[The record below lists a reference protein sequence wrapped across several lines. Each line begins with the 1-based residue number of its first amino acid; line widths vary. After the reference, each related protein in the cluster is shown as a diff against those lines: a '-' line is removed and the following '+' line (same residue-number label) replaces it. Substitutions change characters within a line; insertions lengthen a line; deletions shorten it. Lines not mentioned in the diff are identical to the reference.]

1 MKLRRVRDWL
11 QGWSGELRLVLRTT
25 LAGLI
30 TFSLAYL
37 LELPQAIWAVLTSVL
52 IMQASV
58 GGLLKASLDRMLGTV
73 AGAIWGVSVTLAIPH
88 RDTLALGLPL
98 AVALAPMALLAA
110 LKPNYRVAPV
120 TAVIVLLSTTGT
132 ELGPIHYAVDR
143 VLEIG
148 LGCLVG
154 FAVSLL
160 VLPARAHGLLTE
172 AAAEVILALRDLL
185 DILLQDMTRSAD
197 GTALAAI
204 HLRLNQA
211 LSRVEGFVADVKRER
226 ANRLTDAPDAEPV
239 ARNLRRLYHDLT
251 AIGRTVIEP
260 LPQPARQY
268 LAEATGDLRLVIL
281 DYLAGSAASA
291 GGRLAPPSLD
301 SVDKALLAFRDSM
314 DRLRQSGTLRELD
327 IEELERVLSLA
338 FALQQLRGNLGDLAD
353 RIAEHAKSVSPA
365 IRSGTSLEPT
375 GSPVGFAATGKGMD
389 NP

>member
-1 MKLRRVRDWL
+1 MKLRRVMDWL

-30 TFSLAYL
+30 TFTLAHV

-58 GGLLKASLDRMLGTV
+58 GGSLQASLDRMLGTV

-88 RDTLALGLPL
+88 REALALGLPL

-120 TAVIVLLSTTGT
+120 TAIIVLLSTTGAQ
-132 ELGPIHYAVDR
+132 LGPVHYAVDR

-154 FAVSLL
+154 IAVSLL

-172 AAAEVILALRDLL
+172 AAGEVILALRDLL
-185 DILLQDMTRSAD
+185 ELLLQDMTRSPD

-204 HLRLNQA
+204 HLRLSQA

-239 ARNLRRLYHDLT
+239 ARNLRRLRHDLT

-268 LAEATGDLRLVIL
+268 LAEATGDLRLVIS
-281 DYLAGSAASA
+281 DYLAGSAASV
-291 GGRLAPPSLD
+291 GGRLSPPSLE

-314 DRLRQSGTLRELD
+314 DRLRQSGTLRELA
-327 IEELERVLSLA
+327 IEEVERVLSLA

-353 RIAEHAKSVSPA
+353 RIAEHAKSASPA
-365 IRSGTSLEPT
+365 IRRGTSLEPA
-375 GSPVGFAATGKGMD
+375 GSPVGFTATGKGETL
-389 NP
+389 

>member
-1 MKLRRVRDWL
+1 MKLRRVTDWL

-30 TFSLAYL
+30 TFTLAHL

-58 GGLLKASLDRMLGTV
+58 GGSLQASLDRMLGTV

-88 RDTLALGLPL
+88 REALALGLPL

-120 TAVIVLLSTTGT
+120 TAIIVLLSTTGAQ
-132 ELGPIHYAVDR
+132 LGPVHYAVDR

-154 FAVSLL
+154 IAVSLL

-172 AAAEVILALRDLL
+172 AAGEVILALRDLL
-185 DILLQDMTRSAD
+185 ELLLQDMTRSPD

-204 HLRLNQA
+204 HLRLSQA

-239 ARNLRRLYHDLT
+239 ARNLRRLRHDLT

-268 LAEATGDLRLVIL
+268 LAEATGDLRLVIS
-281 DYLAGSAASA
+281 DYLAGSAASV
-291 GGRLAPPSLD
+291 GGRLAPPSLE

-314 DRLRQSGTLRELD
+314 DRLRQSGTLRELA
-327 IEELERVLSLA
+327 IEEVERVLSLA
-338 FALQQLRGNLGDLAD
+338 FTLQQLRGNLGDLAD
-353 RIAEHAKSVSPA
+353 RIAEHAKSASPA
-365 IRSGTSLEPT
+365 NLSGTSLEPA
-375 GSPVGFAATGKGMD
+375 GSPVGFAATGKGKTL
-389 NP
+389 

>member
-1 MKLRRVRDWL
+1 MKLQRIRDWL
-11 QGWSGELRLVLRTT
+11 QGRSSVLRLVLRTT

-30 TFSLAYL
+30 TFTLSHL
-37 LELPQAIWAVLTSVL
+37 LELPHSYWAVLTSVI
-52 IMQASV
+52 IMQESV
-58 GGLLKASLDRMLGTV
+58 GGSLKATLDRMLGTV

-88 RDTLALGLPL
+88 RDTLTLGLTL
-98 AVALAPMALLAA
+98 AVALAPLALLAA

-120 TAVIVLLSTTGT
+120 TAIIVLLTTAGVQIA
-132 ELGPIHYAVDR
+132 PMHYAVDR

-154 FAVSLL
+154 IAVSLL
-160 VLPARAHGLLTE
+160 VLPARAHGLLAE

-185 DILLQDMTRSAD
+185 ELLLQDMTRSPD

-204 HLRLNQA
+204 HLRLSQA

-239 ARNLRRLYHDLT
+239 ARNLRRLRHDLT
-251 AIGRTVIEP
+251 AIGRTVMEP

-268 LAEATGDLRLVIL
+268 LAEVTGDLRLVIS
-281 DYLAGSAASA
+281 DYLAGSAASV

-301 SVDKALLAFRDSM
+301 SVDKALLAFHDSM
-314 DRLRQSGTLRELD
+314 DQLRQSGTLRELA
-327 IEELERVLSLA
+327 IEEVERVLSLA

-353 RIAEHAKSVSPA
+353 RIAEHAKSASPP
-365 IRSGTSLEPT
+365 IRSGTSLEPA
-375 GSPVGFAATGKGMD
+375 GSPVGFAATGKGETR
-389 NP
+389 

>member
-1 MKLRRVRDWL
+1 MKLRRVTDWL
-11 QGWSGELRLVLRTT
+11 QGRSGELRLVLRTT

-30 TFSLAYL
+30 TFTLAHL

-58 GGLLKASLDRMLGTV
+58 GGSLQASLDRMLGTV

-88 RDTLALGLPL
+88 RETLALGLPL
-98 AVALAPMALLAA
+98 AVALAPLALLAA

-120 TAVIVLLSTTGT
+120 TAVIVLLSTTGAQ
-132 ELGPIHYAVDR
+132 LGPMHYAVDR

-185 DILLQDMTRSAD
+185 ELLLQDMTRSPD
-197 GTALAAI
+197 GTALAAV
-204 HLRLNQA
+204 HLRLSQA

-239 ARNLRRLYHDLT
+239 ARNLRRLRHDLT

-268 LAEATGDLRLVIL
+268 LAEATGDLRLVIS
-281 DYLAGSAASA
+281 DYLAGSAASV
-291 GGRLAPPSLD
+291 GGRRAPPSLD
-301 SVDKALLAFRDSM
+301 SVDKALLAFRDAM
-314 DRLRQSGTLRELD
+314 DRLRQSGTLRELA
-327 IEELERVLSLA
+327 IEEVERVLSLA
-338 FALQQLRGNLGDLAD
+338 FALLQLRGNLADLAD
-353 RIAEHAKSVSPA
+353 RIAEHAKSANPA
-365 IRSGTSLEPT
+365 NRSGTLRNS
-375 GSPVGFAATGKGMD
+375 
-389 NP
+389 

>member
-11 QGWSGELRLVLRTT
+11 QGWSGEFRLVLRTT
-25 LAGLI
+25 FAGLI
-30 TFSLAYL
+30 TFTLTHL
-37 LELPQAIWAVLTSVL
+37 LELPHSYWAVLTSVI
-52 IMQASV
+52 IMQESV
-58 GGLLKASLDRMLGTV
+58 GGSLKATLDRMLGTV

-88 RDTLALGLPL
+88 RDTLTLGLTL
-98 AVALAPMALLAA
+98 AVALAPLALLAA

-120 TAVIVLLSTTGT
+120 TAIIVLLTTAGVQIA
-132 ELGPIHYAVDR
+132 PMHYAVDR

-154 FAVSLL
+154 FAISLL
-160 VLPARAHGLLTE
+160 VLPVRAHGLLAE

-185 DILLQDMTRSAD
+185 ELLLQDMTRSPD

-204 HLRLNQA
+204 HLRLSQA

-239 ARNLRRLYHDLT
+239 ARNLRRLRHDLT
-251 AIGRTVIEP
+251 AIGRTVMEP

-268 LAEATGDLRLVIL
+268 LAEVTGDLRLVIS
-281 DYLAGSAASA
+281 DYLAGSAASV

-301 SVDKALLAFRDSM
+301 SVDKALLAFHDSM
-314 DRLRQSGTLRELD
+314 DQLRQSGTLRELA
-327 IEELERVLSLA
+327 IEEVERVLSLA

-353 RIAEHAKSVSPA
+353 RIAEHAKSASPP
-365 IRSGTSLEPT
+365 IRSGTSLEPA
-375 GSPVGFAATGKGMD
+375 GSPVGFAATGKGETR
-389 NP
+389 

>member
-1 MKLRRVRDWL
+1 
-11 QGWSGELRLVLRTT
+11 
-25 LAGLI
+25 
-30 TFSLAYL
+30 
-37 LELPQAIWAVLTSVL
+37 
-52 IMQASV
+52 
-58 GGLLKASLDRMLGTV
+58 
-73 AGAIWGVSVTLAIPH
+73 
-88 RDTLALGLPL
+88 
-98 AVALAPMALLAA
+98 LLAA

-120 TAVIVLLSTTGT
+120 TAVIVLLSTTGAQ
-132 ELGPIHYAVDR
+132 LGPMHYAVDR

-185 DILLQDMTRSAD
+185 ELLLQDMTRSPD

-204 HLRLNQA
+204 HLRLSQA

-239 ARNLRRLYHDLT
+239 ARTLRRLRHDLT
-251 AIGRTVIEP
+251 AIGRTVTEP

-268 LAEATGDLRLVIL
+268 LAEATGDLRLVIS
-281 DYLAGSAASA
+281 DYLAGSAASVR
-291 GGRLAPPSLD
+291 GRQAPPSVE

-314 DRLRQSGTLRELD
+314 DRLRQSGTLRELA
-327 IEELERVLSLA
+327 IEEVERVLSLA

-353 RIAEHAKSVSPA
+353 RIAEHAKSASPA
-365 IRSGTSLEPT
+365 NRSGTSLEPAD
-375 GSPVGFAATGKGMD
+375 SPVGFAATRNGKKL
-389 NP
+389 

>member
-1 MKLRRVRDWL
+1 MKLRRVMDWL

-30 TFSLAYL
+30 TFTLAHV

-58 GGLLKASLDRMLGTV
+58 GGSLQASLDRMLGTV
-73 AGAIWGVSVTLAIPH
+73 AGAIWGVSMTLAIPH
-88 RDTLALGLPL
+88 REALALGLPL

-120 TAVIVLLSTTGT
+120 TAIIVLLSTTGAQ
-132 ELGPIHYAVDR
+132 LGPVHYAVDR

-154 FAVSLL
+154 IAVSLL

-172 AAAEVILALRDLL
+172 AAVEVILALRDLL
-185 DILLQDMTRSAD
+185 ELLLQDMTRSPD

-204 HLRLNQA
+204 HLRLSQA

-239 ARNLRRLYHDLT
+239 ARNLRRLRHDLT
-251 AIGRTVIEP
+251 AIGRTVMEP

-268 LAEATGDLRLVIL
+268 LAEVTGDLRLVIS
-281 DYLAGSAASA
+281 DYLAGSAASV
-291 GGRLAPPSLD
+291 GGRLTPPSLD

-314 DRLRQSGTLRELD
+314 DRLRQSGTLRELA
-327 IEELERVLSLA
+327 IEEVERVLSLA
-338 FALQQLRGNLGDLAD
+338 FALLQLRGNLGDLAD
-353 RIAEHAKSVSPA
+353 RIAEHAKSASPA
-365 IRSGTSLEPT
+365 IRSGTSLERA
-375 GSPVGFAATGKGMD
+375 GRPVGFAATGKGETR
-389 NP
+389 

>member
-1 MKLRRVRDWL
+1 MKLRRVTDWL
-11 QGWSGELRLVLRTT
+11 EGWSGELRLVLRTT

-30 TFSLAYL
+30 TFTLAHL

-58 GGLLKASLDRMLGTV
+58 GGSLQASLDRMLGTV

-88 RDTLALGLPL
+88 RETLALGLTLAVVLAPL
-98 AVALAPMALLAA
+98 ALVAA
-110 LKPNYRVAPV
+110 LKPTYRVAPV
-120 TAVIVLLSTTGT
+120 TAIIVLLSTAGVQVA
-132 ELGPIHYAVDR
+132 PVHYAVDR

-154 FAVSLL
+154 IAVSLL
-160 VLPARAHGLLTE
+160 VLPSRAHGLLTE

-185 DILLQDMTRSAD
+185 ELLLQDMTRSPD

-204 HLRLNQA
+204 HLRLSQA

-239 ARNLRRLYHDLT
+239 ARNLRRLRHDLT
-251 AIGRTVIEP
+251 AIGRTVIEL
-260 LPQPARQY
+260 LPQPALQY
-268 LAEATGDLRLVIL
+268 LAKATGDLRLVIS
-281 DYLAGSAASA
+281 DYLAGSAASV
-291 GGRLAPPSLD
+291 GGRLAPPSLE

-314 DRLRQSGTLRELD
+314 DRLRQSGTLRELA
-327 IEELERVLSLA
+327 IEEVERVLSLA

-353 RIAEHAKSVSPA
+353 RIAEHAKSASPA
-365 IRSGTSLEPT
+365 NLSGTSLEPA
-375 GSPVGFAATGKGMD
+375 GSPIGFAATGKGETR
-389 NP
+389 

>member
-1 MKLRRVRDWL
+1 MKLRRVTDWL

-30 TFSLAYL
+30 TCTLAHL

-58 GGLLKASLDRMLGTV
+58 GGSLKASLDRMLGTV

-88 RDTLALGLPL
+88 REALALGLPL

-120 TAVIVLLSTTGT
+120 TAIIVLLSTTRAQ
-132 ELGPIHYAVDR
+132 LGPVHYAVDR

-154 FAVSLL
+154 IAVSLL

-185 DILLQDMTRSAD
+185 ELLLQDMTRSPD

-204 HLRLNQA
+204 HLRLSQA
-211 LSRVEGFVADVKRER
+211 SSRVEGFVADVKRER

-239 ARNLRRLYHDLT
+239 ARNLRCLRHDLT

-268 LAEATGDLRLVIL
+268 LAEATGDLRLVISE
-281 DYLAGSAASA
+281 YLAGSAASV
-291 GGRLAPPSLD
+291 GGRRAPPSLD

-314 DRLRQSGTLRELD
+314 DRLRQSGTLRELA
-327 IEELERVLSLA
+327 IEEVERVLSLA
-338 FALQQLRGNLGDLAD
+338 FALLQLRGNLGDLAD
-353 RIAEHAKSVSPA
+353 RIAEHAKSASPA
-365 IRSGTSLEPT
+365 IRSGTSLEPA
-375 GSPVGFAATGKGMD
+375 GSPVGFAATGKGETR
-389 NP
+389 

>member
-1 MKLRRVRDWL
+1 MQLRRVTDWL
-11 QGWSGELRLVLRTT
+11 QGRSGELRLVLRTT

-30 TFSLAYL
+30 TFTLAHV

-58 GGLLKASLDRMLGTV
+58 GGSLQASLDRMLGTV
-73 AGAIWGVSVTLAIPH
+73 AGAIWGVSMTLAIPH
-88 RDTLALGLPL
+88 REALALGLPL

-120 TAVIVLLSTTGT
+120 TAIIVLLSTTGAQ
-132 ELGPIHYAVDR
+132 LGPVHYAVDR

-154 FAVSLL
+154 IAVSLL

-172 AAAEVILALRDLL
+172 AAGEVILALRDLL
-185 DILLQDMTRSAD
+185 ELLLQDMTRSPD

-204 HLRLNQA
+204 HLRLSQA

-239 ARNLRRLYHDLT
+239 ARNLRRLRHDLT
-251 AIGRTVIEP
+251 AIGRTVAQP
-260 LPQPARQY
+260 LPEPARQC
-268 LAEATGDLRLVIL
+268 LAEATRNLRLAVS
-281 DYLAGSAASA
+281 DYLAGSAASI
-291 GGRLAPPSLD
+291 GGRRAPPSLD

-314 DRLRQSGTLRELD
+314 DRLRQSGTLRELA
-327 IEELERVLSLA
+327 IEEVERVLSLA

-353 RIAEHAKSVSPA
+353 RIAEHAKSASPA
-365 IRSGTSLEPT
+365 IRSGTSLERA
-375 GSPVGFAATGKGMD
+375 GRPVGFAATGKGETR
-389 NP
+389 

>member
-1 MKLRRVRDWL
+1 MKLRRVMDWL

-30 TFSLAYL
+30 TFTLAHL

-58 GGLLKASLDRMLGTV
+58 GGSLQASLDRMLGTV

-88 RDTLALGLPL
+88 RETLALGLPL
-98 AVALAPMALLAA
+98 AVALAPLALLAA

-120 TAVIVLLSTTGT
+120 TAVIVLLSTTGAQ
-132 ELGPIHYAVDR
+132 LGPMHYAVDR

-172 AAAEVILALRDLL
+172 AAVEVILALRDLL
-185 DILLQDMTRSAD
+185 ELLLQDMTRSPD

-204 HLRLNQA
+204 HLRLSQA
-211 LSRVEGFVADVKRER
+211 LNRVEGFVADVKRER

-239 ARNLRRLYHDLT
+239 ARNLRRLRHDLT
-251 AIGRTVIEP
+251 AIGRTVMEP

-268 LAEATGDLRLVIL
+268 LAEVTGDLRLVIS
-281 DYLAGSAASA
+281 DYLAGSAASV

-314 DRLRQSGTLRELD
+314 DRLRQSGTLRELA
-327 IEELERVLSLA
+327 IEEVERVLSLA
-338 FALQQLRGNLGDLAD
+338 FALLQLRGNLGDLAD
-353 RIAEHAKSVSPA
+353 RIAEHAKSASPA
-365 IRSGTSLEPT
+365 NRSGTSLEPA
-375 GSPVGFAATGKGMD
+375 GSPVGLAATGKGKTL
-389 NP
+389 

>member
-58 GGLLKASLDRMLGTV
+58 GGSLKASLDRMLGTV
-73 AGAIWGVSVTLAIPH
+73 AGAIWGVSVALAIPH

-185 DILLQDMTRSAD
+185 DLLLQDMTRSAD

-260 LPQPARQY
+260 LPQPARHY
-268 LAEATGDLRLVIL
+268 LAEATGDLRLVIS
-281 DYLAGSAASA
+281 DYLAGSVASVR
-291 GGRLAPPSLD
+291 GRLAPPSLD
-301 SVDKALLAFRDSM
+301 SVDKALLAFHDSM
-314 DRLRQSGTLRELD
+314 DRLRQVGTLQELA
-327 IEELERVLSLA
+327 IEEVERVLSFA

-353 RIAEHAKSVSPA
+353 RIAEHATSTSPA
-365 IRSGTSLEPT
+365 IRRGTSLEPA
-375 GSPVGFAATGKGMD
+375 GSPVGFTATGKGMD